1 VTPDAFEDDSEHE
14 RPSGLCGV
22 SSARTRLLA
31 AHPVDRYLGSEEDGR
46 AFEETDGYPAVPG

>member
-1 VTPDAFEDDSEHE
+1 
-14 RPSGLCGV
+14 
-22 SSARTRLLA
+22 LLA